1 MQAQG
6 LTQET
11 LNALKAMRAAGGVAF
26 KDFTTAL
33 GYTSYDL
40 QPLVDRTF
48 PNITPLRNEV
58 PRVAGRGGNS
68 THWKEIYKINANG
81 LSLGVSERNR
91 NAAVTTQ
98 LRDHFA
104 KYAELGFEDF
114 VTWKTDQEAAGLTP
128 EAKAMAVENL
138 LYAALQGEEKIL
150 LWGNTGVGPSGA
162 FPAQGGGNGIALGI
176 APTPVATLVAGG
188 AMTAQ
193 ATVVFV
199 VALTPEGFFNSS
211 IAGGIPVAQARTNVD
226 GTTDNYGGGSSQ
238 VSAASNTI
246 TTAAGNLSIS
256 AHCAVVKGAAA
267 YAWFAGPVG
276 GGAGGASIVAITT
289 INSVLLTTDP
299 PAHGAPATGF
309 TFLAS
314 GASAD
319 NSGNGLIFDGYI
331 SQSLSGSGLFVSQ
344 ATGVDGVGTPLTVDA
359 GGNVVEF
366 ETDFQYFWDTSRL
379 QPDDV
384 LMSGQDLKNVSEKI
398 TKSGAYRINVN
409 GQGSKDGLSGGS
421 LIRSYLGKF
430 AMGGGKEVTLTLHP
444 DMPAGTIFY
453 RTKKLPYRVQGM
465 ANIAQ
470 IRTQQ
475 EWRQI
480 DWAPV
485 HRSWDYGIYANETF
499 EMHFSPA
506 FGVRTNIANG

>member
-11 LNALKAMRAAGGVAF
+11 LDALKAMRGAGGAAY
-26 KDFTTAL
+26 KDITTAL
-33 GYTSYDL
+33 GYISYDL
-40 QPLVDRTF
+40 QPVVDRTF

-58 PRVAGRGGNS
+58 PRVKGKGGNS
-68 THWKEIYKINANG
+68 THWKEVYAINANG

-114 VTWKTDQEAAGLTP
+114 VTWKTDQEALELTP
-128 EAKAMAVENL
+128 DVKSMAVENL
-138 LYAALQGEEKIL
+138 LYATLQAEEKIL
-150 LWGNTGVGPSGA
+150 LWGNTGVGPSGN

-193 ATVVFV
+193 ATTVFV

-211 IAGGIPVAQARTNVD
+211 IAGGVPTVVTRDNVD
-226 GTTDNYGGGSSQ
+226 GTSDTYGGGSSQ
-238 VSAASNTI
+238 LSAVSNTI
-246 TTAAGNLSIS
+246 TTAGGNLSIS
-256 AHCAVVKGAAA
+256 AHCAVVKGAAG
-267 YAWFAGPVG
+267 YAWYVGLLGSGAAG
-276 GGAGGASIVAITT
+276 AHLAAITT
-289 INSVLLTTDP
+289 INSVLLVADP
-299 PAHGAPATGF
+299 LGTQV
-309 TFLAS
+309 AS
-314 GASAD
+314 VASAD
-319 NSGNGLIFDGYI
+319 NSGNGIIFDGYI
-331 SQSLSGSGLFVSQ
+331 SQALSGGGLFVSQ
-344 ATGVDGVGTPLTVDA
+344 ATGTDGVGTPLTADA
-359 GGNVVEF
+359 FGNINEF
-366 ETDFQYFWDTSRL
+366 ETDFQYFWDNYRL
-379 QPDDV
+379 QPDDI
-384 LMSGQDLKNVSEKI
+384 LMSGQEIKNVSKKI
-398 TKSGAYRINVN
+398 VNSGAYRVNVT
-409 GQGSKDGLSGGS
+409 GEGSKGDLSGGS
-421 LIRSYLGKF
+421 LVRSYLGKF

-444 DMPAGTIFY
+444 NMPAGTIFY
-453 RTKKLPYRVQGM
+453 RTKKLPYRVQGI
-465 ANIAQ
+465 ANLAQ

-475 EWRQI
+475 EWRQV
-480 DWAPV
+480 DWPPV